1 MAVAVP
7 SVIPCAR
14 SWPSSVTSI
23 CWEAHWSVSGRGV
36 DVFYEG
42 LQLCYWRMVE
52 CADPGENRYLWRSK
66 TYGCWDNVRR
76 SVGGDWSGLKLA
88 LSGAAGNNCP

>member
-1 MAVAVP
+1 MCEVLAF
-7 SVIPCAR
+7 
-14 SWPSSVTSI
+14 
-23 CWEAHWSVSGRGV
+23 VSHLNLLGGPLVCVRNGV

-42 LQLCYWRMVE
+42 LRLCYWRMVE